1 MPAINDTQKAQILAQ
16 SKVIVI
22 IGLSPDPTKPSH
34 RVAAYLQE
42 QGYSI
47 IPIYPKGGKILGQE
61 AFPTL
66 QECVLSLRAQNI
78 DIDIINIFRKSEA
91 LPQIAQEI
99 LELKLKP
106 KCVWVQLGLHNASA
120 NAMLTQ
126 AGIAYE
132 EDSCIKLEHQ
142 RLC

>member
-1 MPAINDTQKAQILAQ
+1 MPILNDTQKAQILAQ

-22 IGLSPDPTKPSH
+22 IGLSPDLTKPSH

-47 IPIYPKGGKILGQE
+47 IPIYPKGGEILGQE

-66 QECVLSLRAQNI
+66 QKCALSLHAQNI

-106 KCVWVQLGLHNASA
+106 KCVWVQLGLHNTVA

>member
-1 MPAINDTQKAQILAQ
+1 MPILNDTQKAQILAE

-22 IGLSPDPTKPSH
+22 IGLSPDLTKPSH

-61 AFPTL
+61 TFPTL
-66 QECVLSLRAQNI
+66 QKCARSLRAQNI

-106 KCVWVQLGLHNASA
+106 KCVWVQLGLHNTAA
-120 NAMLTQ
+120 NAMLAQ